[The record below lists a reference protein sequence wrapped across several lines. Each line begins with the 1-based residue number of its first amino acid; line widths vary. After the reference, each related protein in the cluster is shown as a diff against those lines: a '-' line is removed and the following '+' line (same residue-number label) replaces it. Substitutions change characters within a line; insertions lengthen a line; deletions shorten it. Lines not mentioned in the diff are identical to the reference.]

1 MPLWI
6 WILAAWEAYRVFVK
20 KESLLPAFLSDEFAK
35 GAMLVKTETGHVVA
49 VPLGTPIKDPLE
61 AASDGD
67 LNPDAASAIFASA
80 DQPAQVLMGGFGDPW
95 NPDAGVGDDWEP
107 GLYGLFRSTSISARR
122 RV

>member
-1 MPLWI
+1 VPLWI

-61 AASDGD
+61 AASDG
-67 LNPDAASAIFASA
+67 
-80 DQPAQVLMGGFGDPW
+80 VLMGGFGDPW